1 MEQEVVAWLRGVMG
15 FTMFGRLQV
24 ICGKMS
30 FSMRRVAIGKED
42 RQLRRSLHLTSL
54 LRQQLVGP
62 GTIIT
67 FFPWSS
73 QERRVHRGTGQL
85 TGTAFSMPESAM
97 GYWTKGLKA
106 HHIQS

>member
-1 MEQEVVAWLRGVMG
+1 MEQEVVVWLRGVMG
-15 FTMFGRLQV
+15 FTMFGHLQV

-54 LRQQLVGP
+54 LRQRLVGP

-67 FFPWSS
+67 FFPCRS
-73 QERRVHRGTGQL
+73 QGRRVHRGRVQL

-97 GYWTKGLKA
+97 GFGQKD
-106 HHIQS
+106 